1 MSQARY
7 LWAVPVLAIEESLV
21 AFSRVGPDL
30 VGHSLAVR
38 TTVRPADSSH
48 SPAREQLQSAEDSG
62 LQWRRGASWTKGS
75 EGIWRS
81 TAVIVREKSNGPVSM
96 ELNGP
101 SCLEERFGDDQS
113 PATGSTIC

>member
-48 SPAREQLQSAEDSG
+48 SPAEETTSI
-62 LQWRRGASWTKGS
+62 RRRFWPSVAKRNKSD
-75 EGIWRS
+75 EGR
-81 TAVIVREKSNGPVSM
+81 
-96 ELNGP
+96 
-101 SCLEERFGDDQS
+101 
-113 PATGSTIC
+113 